1 MMGPMLHD
9 LAPRRILFVCLGN
22 ICRSPAAEG
31 VFAKLATEA
40 GLHERGF
47 SWDSCG
53 TGGWHEGDLPDR
65 RMIDA
70 AARRGVALTH
80 RARKLRPEDFT
91 DFDLILTMD
100 NANYGE
106 VCSMAPSK
114 AVLHKV
120 KPIVDYLRSMEASHV
135 PDPYYADA
143 DAFEYVLDLVEDAC
157 TTLVHELKVAQKP
170 SEGFGRKA

>member
-1 MMGPMLHD
+1 MFHD

-31 VFAKLATEA
+31 VFAKLATKA

-53 TGGWHEGDLPDR
+53 TGGWHEGDLPDK

-70 AARRGVALTH
+70 AAKRGITLTH
-80 RARKLRPEDFT
+80 RARKLTEADFS

-100 NANYGE
+100 SANYGE
-106 VCSMAPSK
+106 VCSMAPNK
-114 AVLHKV
+114 AVLYKV
-120 KPIVDYLRSMEASHV
+120 KPIVDYLRSMESSHV
-135 PDPYYADA
+135 PDPYYLDA

-157 TTLVHELKVAQKP
+157 TTLVAELKAAENSGVRVAAK
-170 SEGFGRKA
+170 E